1 MVSRET
7 PMAEIEWKPLPT
19 PMWPEG
25 SVMADW
31 SGLLLEASFEQGVPT
46 WKVQRS
52 MGKNALPTLVASG
65 TADSFE
71 AAKAAALHM
80 AEAAVTIFIPGV
92 ARLATNTLA
101 RGSVTRRAETLFAAR
116 GGHLRRS
123 GSRPERAR
131 PATDPAVSDKIGK
144 FGALRR

>member
-1 MVSRET
+1 
-7 PMAEIEWKPLPT
+7 MAEIEWKQLPT

-31 SGLLLEASFEQGVPT
+31 SGLLLEASFEQGIPT

-71 AAKAAALHM
+71 AAKAAALHT
-80 AEAAVTIFIPGV
+80 AEAEL
-92 ARLATNTLA
+92 RSSS
-101 RGSVTRRAETLFAAR
+101 SV
-116 GGHLRRS
+116 
-123 GSRPERAR
+123 
-131 PATDPAVSDKIGK
+131 
-144 FGALRR
+144 

>member
-1 MVSRET
+1 MSARRRTTGPLASGHPSLFQWVMVTREM

-31 SGLLLEASFEQGVPT
+31 SGLLLEVSFEQGVPT

-65 TADSFE
+65 TADSVA
-71 AAKAAALHM
+71 AAKAATLHM
-80 AEAAVTIFIPGV
+80 AEAA
-92 ARLATNTLA
+92 
-101 RGSVTRRAETLFAAR
+101 
-116 GGHLRRS
+116 LRS
-123 GSRPERAR
+123 AS
-131 PATDPAVSDKIGK
+131 
-144 FGALRR
+144 